1 MRRLPAL
8 VLSVGLVLGLA
19 VSTGVSPAGAA
30 APGTTTTAAP
40 PVVPRLVAIRAAH
53 HPGKD
58 RVVFEFA
65 GGLPRSRT
73 VGYVDRLIGDG
84 SGLPVRIA
92 GRALL
97 QVRFADAE
105 AHDSAGRETAPGRV
119 AYALPNVMTVV
130 RSGDFEAVTTYG
142 VGLTSRQPFRVFTLT
157 GPPRVVI
164 DVDASFR
171 TVPRRVWFFDERR
184 FVAGTE
190 PYFRS
195 VTRPVLPMLPATT
208 LLHRVYAG
216 PTPAEQRAGL
226 RLLLSGSTGFT
237 ALSVA
242 DGVARVRLTGGCSSG
257 GSTVTVAGHLLPT
270 LKQLPQVDVVKVF
283 DPQGRTE
290 RPTGRVDS
298 IPACLEP

>member
-1 MRRLPAL
+1 MRRLPVL

-30 APGTTTTAAP
+30 PPGTATAAAP

-65 GGLPRSRT
+65 GGLPRSRS
-73 VGYVDRLIGDG
+73 VGYVGQLLGDG

-97 QVRFADAE
+97 QVRFADAD
-105 AHDSAGRETAPGRV
+105 AHDSAGRATAPGRV

-142 VGLTSRQPFRVFTLT
+142 IGLTSRQPFRVFTLT

-171 TVPRRVWFFDERR
+171 TVTRKVWFLDERR
-184 FVAGTE
+184 FAAGTE

-195 VTRPVLPMLPATT
+195 VLRPVLPFLPATT

-226 RLLLSGSTGFT
+226 RLQLSGSTGFT

-242 DGVARVRLTGGCSSG
+242 DGIARVRLTGGCSSG
-257 GSTVTVAGHLLPT
+257 GSTVTVAGHLIPT

-298 IPACLEP
+298 IPECLEP